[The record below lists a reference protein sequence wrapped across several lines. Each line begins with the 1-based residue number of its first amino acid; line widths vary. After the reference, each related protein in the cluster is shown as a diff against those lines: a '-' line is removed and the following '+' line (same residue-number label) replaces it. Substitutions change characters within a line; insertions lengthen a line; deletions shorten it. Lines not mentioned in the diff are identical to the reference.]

1 MESGAGDIAST
12 YRKLDHRAHVLLRPG
27 MYVGSVEPD
36 TCNTWVYDA
45 TADKMVFRQIQY
57 IPALYKIFDEIL
69 MNAIDHSVRLKRN
82 ASSSSVNPVKNIKV
96 EIDRTSGTI
105 KVWNDGDGIDVVLH
119 PEHNCYV
126 PELIFGHLLTSAN
139 YDDDDAERIIGGQ
152 NGIGAKACNIF
163 SSSFIVETVDAG
175 RKKIYTQRFCN
186 NMQTADK
193 PIVKACAKKPYTC
206 ITFTPDYA
214 RFGNGSLSDDMYA
227 LMVKRVHDATAVTDA
242 DVSVHLNSK
251 KLECKTFERYVDMY
265 VGGRADT
272 PRVYEKLNDAW
283 EIVVT
288 CAPESGVQHV
298 SFVNGVWTMRGGK
311 HLDYVIG
318 MITRKLG
325 ELIQDRKKDAVIKP
339 QYLRDNLFVFLK
351 STIPNPSFDS
361 QSKETLT
368 TPASKFGCR
377 IELNDKFIEKL
388 YKLDLVERALALSQ
402 ATSAKALKKTDG
414 KKQST
419 ITGIPKLDD
428 ANWAGT
434 AKSQL
439 CTLILTEGDSAKTMA
454 ISGLDQVGRD
464 RFGVYPLRGKV
475 MNVCDASAQKIA
487 DNKEISDIKKILGLE
502 TEKVYT
508 STAELRYGRV
518 MALCDSDA
526 DGSHIKGLVMYL
538 FQRMWP
544 SLLKIEGFMTS
555 MLTPI
560 IKTRKRTARGEQVLE
575 FFNMPEFEA
584 WLENNDAGRGWDVK
598 YYKGLGTS
606 TSKEAKEYFR
616 KMRMVVYRHS
626 GPACDDML
634 DLAFNKKRPDDRKTW
649 LMQYDKTQILD
660 YGNSDVTLENF
671 VNKDLSHF
679 SNYDLVRSI
688 PNVMDGLKVSHRKVL
703 YAVFKKNIVKN
714 EIRVAS
720 LSGIVQTESAY
731 HHGDA
736 ALNGTIVSLA
746 QDYVGANN
754 INLLMPNGQFGSRV
768 QGGMDCASARYIHT
782 VLNPV
787 ALKIF
792 IKDDESV
799 LVYNQDDGQRIEPE
813 HYMPIIPMILVN
825 GTIGIG
831 TGFSTNVP
839 CFNPIEIIDA
849 VAEGI
854 DALEA
859 SGAAGS
865 VELVPRLRPWY
876 RGFTGVIEDAAQKG
890 KYVSRGTYQRTAPT
904 KVRITELPIGTWTE
918 NFKELLDQLLQSS
931 PDIKKIDSN
940 YGDETV
946 DFTVHFTSED
956 VLNDWLLASD
966 GAIGEDCRLV
976 KDLKLVS
983 NKYLNINNMYL
994 FDANG
999 RIKKYDTPEDIIAD
1013 FLPVRLAAYAK
1024 RKLNVLDAMRGTIAV
1039 LSGKARF
1046 LQEVIDGDIV
1056 VSAVSKSDLESML
1069 LAREYDMVDGS
1080 YDHLTRMPIY
1090 ALTLDKKREVD
1101 EELARTQRAFDAY
1114 EKLAVFDIWR
1124 ADLDALRQA
1133 LM

>member
-1 MESGAGDIAST
+1 METNGIANT

-36 TCNTWVYDA
+36 QCNTWVYDNVSN
-45 TADKMVFRQIQY
+45 KMVFRQMQY
-57 IPALYKIFDEIL
+57 VPALYKIFDEIL
-69 MNAIDHSVRLKRN
+69 MNAIDHAVRLKR
-82 ASSSSVNPVKNIKV
+82 SSTTVNPVKNIKV
-96 EIDRTSGTI
+96 DIDRDTGTI
-105 KVWNDGDGIDVVLH
+105 KVWNDGDGIDVELH

-126 PELIFGHLLTSAN
+126 PELIFGNLLTSAN
-139 YDDDDAERIIGGQ
+139 YDDEDTERIIGGQ

-163 SSSFIVETVDAG
+163 SSSFIVETVDAT

-186 NMQTADK
+186 NMQTVEK
-193 PIVKACAKKPYTC
+193 PVVKACAKKPYTC
-206 ITFTPDYA
+206 ITFTPDYS
-214 RFGNGSLSDDMYA
+214 RFGGSSSLSDDMYA
-227 LMVKRVHDATAVTDA
+227 LMIKRVHDATAVTDP
-242 DVSVHLNSK
+242 DVAVHLNSK

-265 VGGRADT
+265 VGGRTEAA
-272 PRVYEKLNDAW
+272 RVYEKLNDTW

-288 CAPESGVQHV
+288 CAPENGVQHV

-311 HLDYVIG
+311 HVDYIIG

-325 ELIQDRKKDAVIKP
+325 ELIQDRKKDVIIKP

-377 IELNDKFIEKL
+377 IEINDKFIEKL

-402 ATSAKALKKTDG
+402 ASTQKAIKKTDG

-434 AKSQL
+434 SKSQQ

-464 RFGVYPLRGKV
+464 KYGVYPLRGKV
-475 MNVCDASAQKIA
+475 MNVCDATPQKIA

-502 TEKVYT
+502 ADKVYT

-518 MALCDSDA
+518 MALTDSDA

-560 IKTRKRTARGEQVLE
+560 VKTRKRTARGEQVLE
-575 FFNMPEFEA
+575 FFNVPEFDA
-584 WLENNDAGRGWDVK
+584 WLQKNDAGRGWDVK

-626 GPACDDML
+626 GQVSDDML
-634 DLAFNKKRPDDRKTW
+634 DLAFNKKRADDRKTW
-649 LMQYDKTQILD
+649 LMQYDKSLILD
-660 YGNSDVTLENF
+660 YGNADVSFDSF

-688 PNVMDGLKVSHRKVL
+688 PNVMDGLKVSQRKVL
-703 YAVFKKNIVKN
+703 YAVFKKNITKN

-736 ALNGTIVSLA
+736 SLNGTIVSLA
-746 QDYVGANN
+746 QDFVGANN
-754 INLLMPNGQFGSRV
+754 INLLMPNGQFGTRLSCGR
-768 QGGMDCASARYIHT
+768 DCASARYIHT

-792 IKDDESV
+792 IKDDENV
-799 LVYNQDDGQRIEPE
+799 LVYNEDDGQRIEPE
-813 HYMPIIPMILVN
+813 YYLPIIPMILVN

-839 CFNPIEIIDA
+839 CYNPADVIDA
-849 VAEGI
+849 VSEGI
-854 DALEA
+854 DAYEA
-859 SGAAGS
+859 STASGVDNIILS
-865 VELVPRLRPWY
+865 SPRLRPWY
-876 RGFTGVIEDAAQKG
+876 KGFKGVIEDAASKG
-890 KYVSRGTYQRTAPT
+890 KFVSRGIYERIAPT
-904 KVRITELPIGTWTE
+904 KVRICELPVGTWTDD
-918 NFKELLDQLLQSS
+918 FKELLDQLLQSS
-931 PDIKKIDSN
+931 PDIKKIDNN
-940 YGDETV
+940 YSDEIV
-946 DFTVHFTSED
+946 DFVIHFASTEVLDEWLAGD
-956 VLNDWLLASD
+956 VDDN
-966 GAIGEDCRLV
+966 RLI
-976 KDLKLVS
+976 KELKLSS
-983 NKYLNINNMYL
+983 NKYLNTNNMYL
-994 FDANG
+994 FDAMG
-999 RIKKYDTPEDIIAD
+999 RIKKYDTPEDIILD
-1013 FLPVRLAAYAK
+1013 FIPVRLEGYNK
-1024 RKLNVLDAMRGTIAV
+1024 RKASVLAAMDASITLLN
-1039 LSGKARF
+1039 GKARF
-1046 LQEVIDGDIV
+1046 LQEVIDGVIQ
-1056 VSAVSKSDLESML
+1056 VSAVSKADLEATL
-1069 LAREYDMVDGS
+1069 RQRDYDEIDGAFD
-1080 YDHLTRMPIY
+1080 YLTRLPIY
-1090 ALTLDKKREVD
+1090 SLTRDKKREID
-1101 EELARTQRAFDAY
+1101 EELAKTQQTRAVY
-1114 EKLAVFDIWR
+1114 ENLAVFDIWR
-1124 ADLDALRQA
+1124 ADLDGLKRALSS
-1133 LM
+1133 